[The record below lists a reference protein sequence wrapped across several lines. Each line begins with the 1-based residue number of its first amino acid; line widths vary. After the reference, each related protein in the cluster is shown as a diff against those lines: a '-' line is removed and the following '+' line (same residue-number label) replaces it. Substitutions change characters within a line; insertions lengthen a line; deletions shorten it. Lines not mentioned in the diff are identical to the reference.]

1 MKEIKC
7 PYCKSVID
15 YEDLPPDFSCNN
27 CGGKFSHELVD
38 EILEERMNYINE
50 MSENAKPDPISE
62 VGSLLSGIL
71 LTTFGALMVF
81 KAADN
86 ATRIIASPFLFLGL
100 IFLMTAIFNIIKER
114 ASEDSDIRR
123 KMIDASTLMS
133 YLARIVAI
141 LFLIIM
147 LIFVAIGVSKQ

>member
-71 LTTFGALMVF
+71 LTTFGSLMVF
-81 KAADN
+81 NSAN
-86 ATRIIASPFLFLGL
+86 ATTMIIASPFLILGIISL
-100 IFLMTAIFNIIKER
+100 VTGICNIIKR
-114 ASEDSDIRR
+114 HTDEDSDMRR
-123 KMIDASTLMS
+123 KMTDATTLMS
-133 YLARIVAI
+133 YLAPIVAI
-141 LFLIIM
+141 SFLIIL
-147 LIFVAIGVSKQ
+147 LIVIAIGVSKQ